1 MKRIYTGD
9 LIKFVSRQHG
19 MKATDARRLVLG
31 LLEYVQSALD
41 QGKDVQLEH
50 LGTLHVTE
58 RKVRAENFGRPN
70 PHAGLIQRGVT
81 LRDSKGLRRR
91 LNSWRF
97 RQRCS

>member
-9 LIKFVSRQHG
+9 LISFVAKRHS
-19 MKATDARRLVLG
+19 MKAADARRLVLG
-31 LLEYVQSALD
+31 LLEHVQTALD

-70 PHAGLIQRGVT
+70 PHAGLIRRGVT

-91 LNSWRF
+91 LNSWKYR
-97 RQRCS
+97 